1 MTKGTVKWFNNVKG
15 FGFIILDDGGEE
27 VFIHYSAIDND
38 GFKTLKPKDSVLFE
52 FEQTEKGL
60 HATRLIRIPNAEN
73 EKIKAKEK

>member
-15 FGFIILDDGGEE
+15 FGFIIPDDGGEE